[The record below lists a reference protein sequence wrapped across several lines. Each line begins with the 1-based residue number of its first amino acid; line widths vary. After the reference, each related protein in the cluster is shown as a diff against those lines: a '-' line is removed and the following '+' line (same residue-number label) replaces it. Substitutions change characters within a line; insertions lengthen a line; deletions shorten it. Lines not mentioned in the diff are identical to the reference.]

1 MRKYIKKFANLSFCL
16 QPSVLLSNVSFT
28 SSLQLNSCNDDN
40 LTNVSIF
47 FVVSDAK
54 SVPLNFFPH
63 KDDGRNICKT
73 SLQMSET
80 YLFFQNSWTF
90 SHQEVPHKEFELK
103 SEKLSLRQQNLG
115 INDCEF
121 LEGYSEKDKY
131 YRFHTHTHDDKFLVS
146 VSDGVFCSAKEINYN
161 LEKNFNISKSK
172 TDHVFKLK
180 PDYLSDKT
188 LRCNE
193 NRKAFPFRSNTF
205 HGRIKPLSLS
215 TGESIDND
223 VYVTSTYFETASKKD
238 FSFLLS
244 SLINLFV
251 TQDSD
256 YDFVKSND
264 YLLFDILSKNIEK
277 IDNSQLKSYIK
288 SISESSLFVN
298 NIDIINYINTNDILI
313 PSTYLTHTERLSL
326 DTQKAIILS

>member
-1 MRKYIKKFANLSFCL
+1 MRKYKKKFANLSFCL
-16 QPSVLLSNVSFT
+16 QPSVLLSNVSFS
-28 SSLQLNSCNDDN
+28 SSLQLNYFNDDN

-47 FVVSDAK
+47 FVVSD
-54 SVPLNFFPH
+54 SEFEPLNFFPH
-63 KDDGRNICKT
+63 QGDDRNICKT

-80 YLFFQNSWTF
+80 HLYFRDSWTF
-90 SHQEVPHKEFELK
+90 PPIEFSYQEFELK
-103 SEKLSLRQQNLG
+103 SQKLSLRQQNLG
-115 INDCEF
+115 YKDCEF
-121 LEGYSEKDKY
+121 LVGYSEKDKY
-131 YRFHTHTHDDKFLVS
+131 YRFHTHTHADNLLVS
-146 VSDGVFCSAKEINYN
+146 NTDGVFCSARENYHF
-161 LEKNFNISKSK
+161 EKKFNISKSK
-172 TDHVFKLK
+172 TDHVAKLK
-180 PDYLSDKT
+180 PGYLSDKT

-223 VYVTSTYFETASKKD
+223 VYVTSTYFERASKKD

-298 NIDIINYINTNDILI
+298 NIDIINYINTNDIFI

-326 DTQKAIILS
+326 GTQKAIILS